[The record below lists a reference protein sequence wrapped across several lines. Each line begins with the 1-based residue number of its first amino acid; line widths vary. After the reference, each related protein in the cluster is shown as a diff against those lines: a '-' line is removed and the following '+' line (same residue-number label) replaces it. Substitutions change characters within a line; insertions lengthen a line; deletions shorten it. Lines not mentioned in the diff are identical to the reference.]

1 MAATTA
7 SGRAVFYPGGKK
19 PTQPPKTK
27 PQVMIGGFE
36 NMSTAKRH
44 GVSHESHQK
53 ADGWFSNNY
62 HLLGSLFS
70 LRCQILL
77 SLRDQMIILASVL
90 IIINNYNFLIR
101 FKWL

>member
-70 LRCQILL
+70 LRRQILL
-77 SLRDQMIILASVL
+77 SLRDQMIILASVF
-90 IIINNYNFLIR
+90 IHHD
-101 FKWL
+101 